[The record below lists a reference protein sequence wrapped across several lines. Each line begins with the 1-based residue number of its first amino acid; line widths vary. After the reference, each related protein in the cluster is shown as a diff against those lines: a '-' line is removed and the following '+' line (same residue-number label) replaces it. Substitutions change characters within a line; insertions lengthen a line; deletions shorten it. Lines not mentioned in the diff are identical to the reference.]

1 MGQDIRNY
9 VQQCQYCQNILTH
22 CHKPYGLL
30 EPLPVPVHPL
40 DWVSMDFITGLLLSK
55 WCRQVYNTVLVVVDM
70 FTKYCWYCSCT
81 KDITVDELVDLFY
94 DDFICSKGTPANIML
109 CVRHM
114 RCGCLTVRYY
124 VYWFLSMMSICS
136 S

>member
-1 MGQDIRNY
+1 M
-9 VQQCQYCQNILTH
+9 H
-22 CHKPYGLL
+22 CHKPYRLL
-30 EPLPVPVHPL
+30 EPLPVSTYLL
-40 DWVSMDFITGLLLSK
+40 DWVSMDFITGLSPLK
-55 WCRQVYNTVLVVVDM
+55 WCGQVYNTVLVVVDM